1 MSTHKGAPLQIHRVN
16 LEDFVLRMPRAATP
30 IYPKDAMTILM
41 MLSVSPGFTV
51 LEAGILS
58 HIHVCVC
65 VCVCVCVRVRVC
77 VCACVCVCLCVCV
90 RVCLYVRMYICMY
103 IYKYLYIIRL
113 YIYIYIYIMRC
124 ILLRGI
130 S

>member
-1 MSTHKGAPLQIHRVN
+1 VSTHKGAPLQIHRVN

-65 VCVCVCVRVRVC
+65 VCVRVC
-77 VCACVCVCLCVCV
+77 VCACVRVCLCVCV

-103 IYKYLYIIRL
+103 IYKYLHIIR
-113 YIYIYIYIMRC
+113 
-124 ILLRGI
+124 
-130 S
+130 